1 MKSVTKEITFDCAHM
16 LSNYEGKCNNLHGHT
31 YKVCVQL
38 ASMGLQLTGSQ
49 RDMIV
54 DFNKLKEA
62 MQSVIMDKFD
72 HALVISGDGLREEAE
87 DALLKW
93 AIKYNKKYFVMPR
106 RTTAEQMAQFIKI
119 EMQEYFKSEYEISV
133 QVWETPTSY
142 AEEF

>member
-1 MKSVTKEITFDCAHM
+1 MKKVTKEITFDCAHM
-16 LSNYEGKCNNLHGHT
+16 LSNYDGKCNNLHGHT
-31 YKVCVQL
+31 YKVRVQL
-38 ASMGLQLTGSQ
+38 EGDLKTEGSQ

-87 DALLKW
+87 DELLDW